1 MLLEVSEVSQVAH
14 ARRAATQQAA
24 ALGLDEQAQGRVA
37 LVATELATNILK
49 HAERG
54 EILLGNFADGSGSGL
69 ELLAIDNGPGIA
81 DVGHALRDGVSSRG
95 TSGTGLGAAQRQAD
109 HFAVYSQPGKGT
121 AIMAR
126 IAGSASPAA
135 ATNGLRLGSVVVPL
149 RAETVSGDAWEF
161 AVAKDGP
168 TLMAV
173 DGSGHGLEANRAAEM
188 ARDAFR
194 ANLDFNCTRLMER
207 IHAALAPTRGAA
219 VAVARLRA
227 PEKLLYY
234 VGVGNISGAVV
245 TQGVERRMVS
255 HGGVAGHLRPRMH
268 EFTYPYEDKSL
279 VILHSD
285 GLSAKWTLASYPGL
299 VVSHPALIA
308 AVLFR
313 DFRRANDDA
322 SIVVMQAA

>member
-1 MLLEVSEVSQVAH
+1 MLVEISEVSQVAQ
-14 ARRAATQQAA
+14 ARRVATEQATS
-24 ALGLDEQAQGRVA
+24 LGLDDQARGRAA
-37 LVATELATNILK
+37 LVATELATNLIK
-49 HAERG
+49 HAGRG
-54 EILLGNFADGSGSGL
+54 ELLIGGFADGSGSGL
-69 ELLAIDNGPGIA
+69 ELLSIDGGPGIA
-81 DVGHALRDGVSSRG
+81 DVGLALQDGVSSRG
-95 TSGTGLGAAQRQAD
+95 TPGNGLGAVRRQSD
-109 HFAVYSQPGKGT
+109 QFGVYSQPGKGT
-121 AIMAR
+121 AVMAR
-126 IAGSASPAA
+126 VLAGAPSSDS
-135 ATNGLRLGSVVVPL
+135 NGFRLGGVVVPL

-168 TLMAV
+168 TLVAV
-173 DGSGHGLEANRAAEM
+173 DGSGHGFEANKAAV
-188 ARDAFR
+188 AALDAFR

-219 VAVARLRA
+219 VAVARLRV

-268 EFTYPYEDKSL
+268 EFTYPCEDKSL

-285 GLSAKWTLASYPGL
+285 GLSAKWALASYPGL